1 MRAGL
6 RFAHFTLVVVL
17 AWVSSAQNLPVT
29 GMPPTS
35 SSALPNLAPDD
46 YFRIKDVENAQIS
59 PDGKWVAY
67 VVTTHDVK
75 EDKDKKRIWM
85 NSTSGGDAIAL
96 TNEDANSTHPRWSP
110 DGKYLGFS
118 SERGNEK
125 KQVWLLPRGGGE
137 AEQLTNTVQ
146 DVNVFEWSPAG
157 DRVVLV
163 LQDASPEDLEAA
175 KKKEEGKPDEE
186 QKEKTRTRPWVID
199 RLHFK
204 EDEIGYLDRRRTHLY
219 L

>member
-67 VVTTHDVK
+67 VVTTHDAK

-85 NSTSGGDAIAL
+85 VAASGGDAIAL
-96 TNEDANSTHPRWSP
+96 TVESANATYPRWSP
-110 DGKYLGFS
+110 DGKCLGFL
-118 SERGNEK
+118 SERDKQK
-125 KQVWLLPRGGGE
+125 KQFWTLRRGGGE
-137 AEQLTNTVQ
+137 AEQLTNTIQ
-146 DVNVFEWSPAG
+146 DVSGFEWSPSG
-157 DRVVLV
+157 DRVVLL
-163 LQDASPEDLEAA
+163 LQDPSPEELDAA
-175 KKKEEGKPDEE
+175 KKKETGKTDDDE
-186 QKEKTRTRPWVID
+186 KEKTRTRP
-199 RLHFK
+199 
-204 EDEIGYLDRRRTHLY
+204 
-219 L
+219 